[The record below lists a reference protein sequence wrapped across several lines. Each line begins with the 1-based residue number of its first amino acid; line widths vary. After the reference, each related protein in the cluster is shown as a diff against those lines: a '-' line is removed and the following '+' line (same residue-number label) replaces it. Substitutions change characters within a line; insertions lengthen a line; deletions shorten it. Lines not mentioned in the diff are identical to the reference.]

1 MFFFGCAVRPHAN
14 WLQTAPPWTSDYT
27 NVQMSA
33 KFDKLIKDFD
43 KLKGEDLRII
53 FGRLSAV
60 EDRVFAGDITRKRPM
75 VLGRVKTS
83 VNRCGCT

>member
-1 MFFFGCAVRPHAN
+1 
-14 WLQTAPPWTSDYT
+14 
-27 NVQMSA
+27 MSA

-60 EDRVFAGDITRKRPM
+60 EDRVFAGDI
-75 VLGRVKTS
+75 
-83 VNRCGCT
+83 